1 MPRRESTQMRIA
13 WNAPPEAT
21 HPHLNNWADVKATPY
36 VGWAYASAEGTQFL
50 SDQDAA
56 TWSTGDFH
64 GCPTASVDIAAVR
77 SVAGNASTS
86 IDLCAAALGHLYC
99 GATTRAFDFGNFTRD
114 KQGTRRRAALPSAAD
129 AWISNV
135 EKDSD
140 YVLLDEL
147 RDPMI
152 HRHLVRTHHVS
163 THTPPHLLQRTSFH
177 LPSGPVDA
185 RVAIE
190 RCVAVA
196 VRHVDAFGGLIVSG
210 SIG

>member
-1 MPRRESTQMRIA
+1 MATRIA
-13 WNAPPEAT
+13 LRVAT
-21 HPHLNNWADVKATPY
+21 KFGRYFLPGTFTVKVVVKLLSTPGA
-36 VGWAYASAEGTQFL
+36 VSVTFTLSFFLLL
-50 SDQDAA
+50 SDFSAL
-56 TWSTGDFH
+56 F
-64 GCPTASVDIAAVR
+64 R
-77 SVAGNASTS
+77 
-86 IDLCAAALGHLYC
+86 ALGHLSVTFVSRP
-99 GATTRAFDFGNFTRD
+99 GIVGIAFDEKASVLAFLPFDFGNFTRD